1 MNALIGDIGNTIT
14 KICLI
19 EFKNLKVRK
28 IIYLNSKN
36 ILSKNLLL
44 WNVYMYQNLIHGNQL
59 KLVKI
64 RYHWEEKLFVI
75 KKNNTN
81 IYI

>member
-1 MNALIGDIGNTIT
+1 MQILIGDIGNTIT

-36 ILSKNLLL
+36 ILSKNLL
-44 WNVYMYQNLIHGNQL
+44 
-59 KLVKI
+59 
-64 RYHWEEKLFVI
+64 
-75 KKNNTN
+75 KKNLKKIFKNKSIIFYYYEITN
-81 IYI
+81 R